1 MEIISSSESEQEPEI
16 LTKRRVSPRK
26 SLNSTLPD
34 VNGIDLESKNNET
47 NQKSPRKKSQKKEEQ
62 IPKPEIE
69 ADSLNSKKRK
79 ASRLESIVEDEKST
93 LSPRRRSSRIKRIED
108 EKPPEPDSPPNP
120 VSPPRKREKLDP
132 KISLKISKT
141 PKSRRASAPSS
152 SKIVSKSS
160 KKSKRPDPNRIR
172 SGSTF
177 SSDSF
182 TSSSEEDEPPKDG
195 LKKLMKRSNNTPRK
209 TPQKTSKNHQKAS
222 KKPSKASKS
231 QPDVIEIDESD
242 AESPVEIISDSE
254 IDEHRSR
261 NPRPANLDRDLDLKI
276 AARMKKAECE
286 LIIDDENIDSILAE
300 IQALNKNM
308 DVQEHWKRVSNQGV
322 SDESDILQVILFFLN
337 LPKNVILKK

>member
-1 MEIISSSESEQEPEI
+1 
-16 LTKRRVSPRK
+16 
-26 SLNSTLPD
+26 LPD

-47 NQKSPRKKSQKKEEQ
+47 SQKSPRKEAKKKEEQ

-209 TPQKTSKNHQKAS
+209 TPQKTSQNHQKAS